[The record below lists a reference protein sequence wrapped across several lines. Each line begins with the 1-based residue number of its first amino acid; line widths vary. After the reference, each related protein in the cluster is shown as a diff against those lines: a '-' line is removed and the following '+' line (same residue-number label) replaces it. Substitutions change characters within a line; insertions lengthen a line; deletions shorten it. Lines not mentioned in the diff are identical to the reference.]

1 MMTNKQ
7 FKKTINFNAHLQ
19 QKLKD
24 PKFKKHYD
32 EAGKQL
38 EVAYRVQQ
46 LRKAHGISQSQLAKK
61 LGTTQ
66 SNIARLE
73 AGQQNLTT
81 ITLHRIAKAFDR
93 NLKIEF
99 V

>member
-1 MMTNKQ
+1 M
-7 FKKTINFNAHLQ
+7 
-19 QKLKD
+19 
-24 PKFKKHYD
+24 
-32 EAGKQL
+32 
-38 EVAYRVQQ
+38 
-46 LRKAHGISQSQLAKK
+46 AKK

-93 NLKIEF
+93 DLKIEF